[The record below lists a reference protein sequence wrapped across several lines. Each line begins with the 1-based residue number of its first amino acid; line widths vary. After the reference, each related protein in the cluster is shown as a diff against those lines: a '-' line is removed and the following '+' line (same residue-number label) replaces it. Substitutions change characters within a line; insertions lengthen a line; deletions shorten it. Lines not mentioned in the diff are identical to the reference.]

1 MISIIVAVA
10 QNGVIGCGNKLI
22 WHLPDDLKRFKRIT
36 MGHPVVM
43 GRRTFESIGRPLPG
57 RVNVVITRNHGFRP
71 EGVTVAPSIDEAFG
85 MFPDSE
91 EIFVIGGEQIYNQT
105 VALAERIYYTE
116 VDQSP
121 EGDAFFELP
130 DPTRW
135 KETDREEHKGFR
147 YITYDRKS
155 ELFE

>member
-57 RVNVVITRNHGFRP
+57 RTNVVISRNGGFGP
-71 EGVTVAPSIDEAFG
+71 EGVTVVSSVEQALE
-85 MFPDSE
+85 MFPVDE
-91 EIFVIGGEQIYNQT
+91 EVFIIGGEQIYGQT
-105 VALAERIYYTE
+105 VDRADRIYYTE

-121 EGDAFFELP
+121 GGDAFFERP
-130 DPTRW
+130 DPALW
-135 KETDREEHKGFR
+135 KEVNREEREGFR
-147 YITYDRKS
+147 YITYDRIKQK
-155 ELFE
+155 

>member
-57 RVNVVITRNHGFRP
+57 RTNVVISRNGGFGP
-71 EGVTVAPSIDEAFG
+71 EGVTVAASVEQALDMFSADEEVF
-85 MFPDSE
+85 
-91 EIFVIGGEQIYNQT
+91 IIGGEQIYGQT
-105 VALAERIYYTE
+105 VDRADRIYYTE
-116 VDQSP
+116 IDQSP
-121 EGDAFFELP
+121 GGDAFFERP
-130 DPTRW
+130 DPALW
-135 KETDREEHKGFR
+135 KEVDREEREGFR
-147 YITYDRKS
+147 YITYDRIKQK
-155 ELFE
+155 